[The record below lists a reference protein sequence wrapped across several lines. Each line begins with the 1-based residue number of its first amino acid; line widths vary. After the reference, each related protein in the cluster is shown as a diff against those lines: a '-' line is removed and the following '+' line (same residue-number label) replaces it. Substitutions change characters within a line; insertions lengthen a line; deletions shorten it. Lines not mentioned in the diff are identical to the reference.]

1 MPPRKKKSAD
11 PNVAQLDLLDVRD
24 QLKTAPC
31 VPAIRTAV
39 ETWRR
44 NGYPDITDVTNDL
57 LRHWF
62 GTDHRLA
69 NGRRFQYHKGQQE
82 AVETMIYL
90 YEVAGIRKRAT
101 LLETYARP
109 VKGQKMRLPPYDD
122 FGRYAIKMA
131 TGSGKT
137 KVMALAVAW
146 HYLNAVRYPND
157 PRWAK
162 TFLLLAPNVIV
173 LERLRTD
180 FAGNYTFL
188 NDPVLPMDYRW
199 LWDEFRGFMRGDS
212 EAGGSD
218 GGLYLTNIQQLYER
232 PAVPSVLPSPLAA
245 LLGAMPPPSLGAS
258 ASGPDDFLSRIEARE
273 GSVLVL
279 NDEAH
284 HTHNEDS
291 EWNRTIRRLHAR
303 CPVALQLDVSATPRF
318 DDGSLFSW
326 TTSDYPLRQAI
337 IDRLVKRPIKGVSKI
352 AEFPSDIA
360 SVRYEGFLVAGVARW
375 REYREQLNP
384 LGKKPV
390 LFIMMN
396 NTKEADDVAHW
407 LQTKYPSEF
416 SGDKTLTIHTK
427 QAGNEKGE
435 IVEKDLDSARKAAR
449 EIDDDKSPVNAV
461 VSVLMLREGWD
472 VQNVTVVVGLRPYNA
487 AANILPEQAIGRGL
501 RLMFRH
507 LTQDGFTE
515 RVDIIGN
522 KKFLEFIDDL
532 EKSEGLKFETFEIG
546 KDKLRIVTVE
556 PVLEKA
562 AMDIGLPDLTPLLVR
577 KKSLRDEIEALD
589 VSKFPL
595 SSLRV
600 KSKPGQDNQKF
611 TYEATDVVTKEKLFE
626 REYELSPPATAE
638 EVIGYY
644 AKRIAENLKLPS
656 QFPTLVPK
664 IRQFL
669 AERLFRATVDLT
681 DPSVIRAL
689 STPQVNWVVTETF
702 EKVLRPLVVEAKE
715 PELLHRARPLSSTQP
730 FPTSR
735 QLFES
740 ARTIF
745 NYVVCDNDFEEAFA
759 KFLDQVPD
767 VAAFAKL
774 PENFGFSVAYTDT
787 RTNLRHYYPDF
798 VVRQPDG
805 THWLVETKG
814 REDVDVARKDEAA
827 RAWCQR
833 ATELTEVSWQYLKVM
848 QTEFERMRPDDFEDL
863 LSGSPDLFS

>member
-1 MPPRKKKSAD
+1 MAGKKKTTA
-11 PNVAQLDLLDVRD
+11 PNATQLDLLDVRD

-31 VPAIRTAV
+31 VPAIRVAV
-39 ETWRR
+39 EAWKR
-44 NGYPDITDVTNDL
+44 NGYPDITDVTRDL
-57 LRHWF
+57 LSHWF

-69 NGRRFQYHKGQQE
+69 DGRRFQYHLGQQE

-101 LLETYARP
+101 LLEAYARP
-109 VKGQKMRLPPYDD
+109 VKGQEMRLPPYDD
-122 FGRYAIKMA
+122 FARYAIKMA

-146 HYLNAVRYPND
+146 HYLNAVRYPHD
-157 PRWAK
+157 ERWAK

-180 FAGNYTFL
+180 FANNYTFRH
-188 NDPVLPMDYRW
+188 DPVLPMEYRW
-199 LWDEFRGFMRGDS
+199 LWDDFRGFMRGDS
-212 EAGGSD
+212 EAGGSE

-232 PAVPSVLPSPLAA
+232 APAASAAPGPVAA
-245 LLGAMPPPSLGAS
+245 LLGVGPVPTLGAS
-258 ASGPDDFLSRIEARE
+258 ANGADDFLSRIEARP
-273 GSVLVL
+273 GPVLVL

-284 HTHNEDS
+284 HTHDEES
-291 EWNRTIRRLHAR
+291 EWNQTIRRLHAR
-303 CPVALQLDVSATPRF
+303 RPVALQLDVSATPRF
-318 DDGSLFSW
+318 NSGALFPW
-326 TTSDYPLRQAI
+326 TTSDYPLKQAI
-337 IDRLVKRPIKGVSKI
+337 NDRLVKRPLKGLSRIQEVN
-352 AEFPSDIA
+352 SDIA
-360 SVRYEGFLVAGVARW
+360 SVRYEGFLVAGVERW
-375 REYREQLNP
+375 REYREQLKP

-390 LFIMMN
+390 LFVMMN
-396 NTKEADDVAHW
+396 STKEADDVAHW
-407 LQTKYPSEF
+407 LQTKYPTDF
-416 SGDKTLTIHTK
+416 AGDGTLTIHTDRS
-427 QAGNEKGE
+427 GD
-435 IVEKDLDSARKAAR
+435 VSTKDLEEARRAAR
-449 EIDDDKSPVNAV
+449 EIDDNQSPVNAV

-472 VQNVTVVVGLRPYNA
+472 VQNVTVVVGLRPYTSK
-487 AANILPEQAIGRGL
+487 ANILPEQAIGRGL
-501 RLMFRH
+501 RLMFRS
-507 LTQDGFTE
+507 LTQSGFTE

-532 EKSEGLKFETFEIG
+532 EKSEGLKFDTFEVG
-546 KDKLRIVTVE
+546 KDKLRIVTIE
-556 PVLEKA
+556 PVPAKVA
-562 AMDIGLPDLTPLLVR
+562 ADIGLPDLTPLLVR
-577 KKSLRDEIEALD
+577 KKSLRAEIEALD
-589 VSKFPL
+589 VTTFPL

-600 KSKPGQDNQKF
+600 KSKPGQANQKF
-611 TYEATDVVTKEKLFE
+611 TYEATDIVTKEKLFE

-644 AKRIAENLKLPS
+644 AKRITENIKLPS

-664 IRQFL
+664 IRQYL
-669 AERLFRATVDLT
+669 AERLFRETVDLT
-681 DPSVIRAL
+681 DPNVIRAL
-689 STPQVNWVVTETF
+689 STPQVNWVVTDTF
-702 EKVLRPLVVEAKE
+702 EKILRPLVLETKE
-715 PELLHRARPLSSTQP
+715 PELLHPARPLSGTAP

-740 ARTIF
+740 ARTVF
-745 NYVVCDNDFEEAFA
+745 NYVVCDNNFEEAFA
-759 KFLDQVPD
+759 KFLDRAPD

-833 ATELTEVSWQYLKVM
+833 ATELTAVHWKYLKVM
-848 QTEFERMRPDDFEDL
+848 QTEFERMQPDDLEDL
-863 LSGSPDLFS
+863 LASASDLFTS

>member
-1 MPPRKKKSAD
+1 MAGKKKATD

-39 ETWRR
+39 EAWRR
-44 NGYPDITDVTNDL
+44 SGYPGITDVTQAL
-57 LRHWF
+57 LSHWF
-62 GTDHRLA
+62 GTDHRLPD
-69 NGRRFQYHKGQQE
+69 GRRFQYHTGQQE

-109 VKGQKMRLPPYDD
+109 VKGQEMRLPPYDD

-180 FAGNYTFL
+180 FANNFTFL

-232 PAVPSVLPSPLAA
+232 PPAASAMPVPLAT
-245 LLGAMPPPSLGAS
+245 LLGVGPPPSLGAS
-258 ASGPDDFLSRIEARE
+258 ANGADDFLSRIEARP
-273 GSVLVL
+273 GPVLVL

-284 HTHNEDS
+284 HTHDEES
-291 EWNRTIRRLHAR
+291 EWNQTIRRLHAR
-303 CPVALQLDVSATPRF
+303 RPVALQLDVSATPRF
-318 DDGSLFSW
+318 NSGALFPW
-326 TTSDYPLRQAI
+326 TISDYPLRQAI
-337 IDRLVKRPIKGVSKI
+337 IDRLVKRPIKGLSRIQEVN
-352 AEFPSDIA
+352 SDIA
-360 SVRYEGFLVAGVARW
+360 SVRYEGFLVAGVERW
-375 REYREQLNP
+375 REYRAQLKP

-390 LFIMMN
+390 LFVMMN
-396 NTKEADDVAHW
+396 STKEADDVAHW
-407 LQTKYPSEF
+407 LQTKYPADFAGE
-416 SGDKTLTIHTK
+416 GTLTIHTDRS
-427 QAGNEKGE
+427 GD
-435 IVEKDLDSARKAAR
+435 VSTKDLEEARCAAR
-449 EIDDDKSPVNAV
+449 EIDDNQSPVNAV

-472 VQNVTVVVGLRPYNA
+472 VQNVTVVVGLRPYTSK
-487 AANILPEQAIGRGL
+487 ANILPEQAIGRGL
-501 RLMFRH
+501 RLMFRS
-507 LTQDGFTE
+507 LTQSGFTE

-532 EKSEGLKFETFEIG
+532 EKSEGLKFDTFEVG
-546 KDKLRIVTVE
+546 KDKLRIVTIE
-556 PVLEKA
+556 PVPAKVA
-562 AMDIGLPDLTPLLVR
+562 ADIGLPDLSPLLVR

-589 VSKFPL
+589 VTNFPL

-600 KSKPGQDNQKF
+600 KNKPGQANQKF
-611 TYEATDVVTKEKLFE
+611 TYEATDIVTKEKLFE

-644 AKRIAENLKLPS
+644 AKRITENIKLPS
-656 QFPTLVPK
+656 QFPALVPK
-664 IRQFL
+664 IRQYMT
-669 AERLFRATVDLT
+669 ERLFRETVDLT
-681 DPSVIRAL
+681 DPNVIRAL
-689 STPQVNWVVTETF
+689 TTDQVRYVVTKTF
-702 EKVLRPLVVEAKE
+702 EQVLLPMVVEAKE
-715 PELLHRARPLSSTQP
+715 PELLHLARLLSGTAH

-745 NYVVCDNDFEEAFA
+745 NYVVCDNNFEEAFA
-759 KFLDQVPD
+759 KFLDKAPD

-814 REDVDVARKDEAA
+814 REDVDVAHKDEAA
-827 RAWCQR
+827 RAWCSR
-833 ATELTEVSWQYLKVM
+833 ATELTQVQWKYLKVM
-848 QTEFERMRPDDFEDL
+848 QTEFERMQPDDFEDL
-863 LSGSPDLFS
+863 LNGSSDWFN